1 MDSDDDVVYGPTPGT
16 RGIVGF
22 EKISPH
28 IRRQTSADSSSTGA
42 LWASRGEKNGGSIG
56 SLPSVGRVHVSR
68 RRRVLG
74 TGGTTA
80 LGRGIDFGK

>member
-1 MDSDDDVVYGPTPGT
+1 MDSDDDIVYGPTPGT

-28 IRRQTSADSSSTGA
+28 IRRQTSTDSSSTGA
-42 LWASRGEKNGGSIG
+42 LWASRGEDGGSIG

-68 RRRVLG
+68 RRRALG
-74 TGGTTA
+74 TRGTTA